1 MATEKQSLV
10 AVGASTGGTK
20 ALATLLA
27 QLPGQLAQYGLPVEP
42 IIAVTQHIDS
52 GFARALAD
60 SLNKAGSLQVS
71 LAENGEQMESGRVYL
86 APGDS
91 HLLVDCC
98 DGNYFCRL
106 GDGPPRDKCKP
117 SVDALFESLAAHS
130 LDQVIGV
137 LLTGMGKD
145 GAKGLLAM
153 HQQGA
158 YTVAQ
163 DEDSS
168 VIWGM
173 PGEAVRLGAVNDVV
187 AIDEMAEKIASVLAT
202 RK

>member
-1 MATEKQSLV
+1 MSSEQPSLI

-27 QLPGQLAQYGLPVEP
+27 ELPGQLAQYGLTVEP
-42 IIAVTQHIDS
+42 IIAVTQHIDA
-52 GFARALAD
+52 GFAQALAD
-60 SLNKAGSLQVS
+60 SLHKAGSLQVT
-71 LAENGEQMESGRVYL
+71 LAGNGEQMDAGRVYL

-91 HLLVDCC
+91 HLLVDYC

-117 SVDALFESLAAHS
+117 SVDALFESLLAHPV
-130 LDQVIGV
+130 DQIVGV

-153 HQQGA
+153 HKQGA
-158 YTVAQ
+158 YTIAQ
-163 DEDSS
+163 DEASS

-173 PGEAVRLGAVNDVV
+173 PGEAVRLGAVNDVA
-187 AIDEMAEKIASVLAT
+187 AIDDMAEKIASVLAT
-202 RK
+202 RQ